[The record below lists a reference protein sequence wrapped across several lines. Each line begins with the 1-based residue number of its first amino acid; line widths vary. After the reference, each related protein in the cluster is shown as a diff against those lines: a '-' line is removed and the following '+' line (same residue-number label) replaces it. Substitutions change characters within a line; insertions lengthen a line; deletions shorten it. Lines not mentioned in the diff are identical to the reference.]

1 MIIKPHLHLRSDSTV
16 DVEGAREFAE
26 KYGLPVML
34 KAVHGG
40 GGRGMRVVRDM
51 KEMEDSFQVLISFEG
66 TWTCPCST
74 LFVLHLISLLQA
86 PALTLLT
93 PLSSLTPYPLTR
105 HPPLGVCERS
115 RAGVWQWLNVHRK
128 VPRQT

>member
-51 KEMEDSFQVLISFEG
+51 KEMEDSFQVLLSREHG
-66 TWTCPCST
+66 
-74 LFVLHLISLLQA
+74 LI
-86 PALTLLT
+86 PV
-93 PLSSLTPYPLTR
+93 PL
-105 HPPLGVCERS
+105 
-115 RAGVWQWLNVHRK
+115 
-128 VPRQT
+128 